1 MVLARLYVFIF
12 CFRLKVHKINN
23 LNNLSRGFRPP
34 EFGARQFRQ
43 PAYYLSICKRQSSDY
58 VQTDQ

>member
-1 MVLARLYVFIF
+1 MNHIS
-12 CFRLKVHKINN
+12 VHKINN

-43 PAYYLSICKRQSSDY
+43 PAYYLSICRRQSSDY